1 MGDGSRRMPL
11 SEDDLR
17 EITGFAARCARQAL
31 SLFEAHRPTDRRPR
45 EAIEGAEA
53 FAGGERRTAA
63 LRSQA
68 WAANRSAGETE
79 DPAAAE
85 AARAASQAAA
95 AAYLHPLADAHQVKH
110 VLGSA
115 VHQARAL
122 ELAAGGDED
131 VGDEQVRWAVTQ
143 ATPAVGEILRR
154 MPPAPG
160 GRGRA
165 ADLRRRLD
173 QELRR

>member
-1 MGDGSRRMPL
+1 MTSGSEPMPL
-11 SEDDLR
+11 SEDELR
-17 EITGFAARCARQAL
+17 EITAFAATCARQAL
-31 SLFEAHRPTDRRPR
+31 SIFEARHPSDGRPR
-45 EAIEGAEA
+45 GAIEGAEA
-53 FAGGERRTAA
+53 FAGGGPRTAA

-68 WAANRSAGETE
+68 WAANKAAGEAE

-122 ELAAGGDED
+122 ELAAGGDEG
-131 VGDEQVRWAVTQ
+131 VGDEQLRWAVGQ
-143 ATPAVGEILRR
+143 ATPAVGEVLRR

-160 GRGRA
+160 GRSRG

-173 QELRR
+173 TDLRR